1 MPATDVTVT
10 AVFGVNDYIITYM
23 DGNDMLAQDTV
34 AYGSAITPI
43 ANPTKEGYTF
53 AGWNPALPATMPAN
67 DLTVNAQW
75 QINSYN
81 LAINQV
87 AGGTI
92 TATVG
97 NPDATYVTITT
108 MDTIV
113 DYNTWIQLSVETNE
127 GYTFG
132 NFVVTTADG
141 TVIPTPNNGFIMPA
155 TGVTVTATFTLQSF
169 NITVNVS
176 EDTPWGMVTGNGN
189 FAYGSADTLT
199 ATANEHYIFIGW
211 SDFNTE
217 NPRVITVTQD
227 SSFTAYFIP
236 ENIEIISNDTT
247 MGYVNVNI
255 LGPLS
260 FTTPIVITAIPAPHY
275 HFVSW
280 SDGNTDNPRTIFP
293 MEASGLTAIF
303 AIDQYTITVL
313 SDNVN
318 MGTVT
323 NGGTFD
329 YGTVLSLY
337 ADAAEGYEFLMWN
350 DSITDNPR
358 TITVEQD
365 STFVAIFQIADGI
378 NGVNLSNVGVYSYGN
393 QVVITNAEG
402 LSVEIFDMSGR
413 LIVSESVIS
422 QSVRKY
428 TIATDG
434 IYLVKVGDNMF
445 RKVKITR

>member
-1 MPATDVTVT
+1 
-10 AVFGVNDYIITYM
+10 
-23 DGNDMLAQDTV
+23 
-34 AYGSAITPI
+34 
-43 ANPTKEGYTF
+43 
-53 AGWNPALPATMPAN
+53 
-67 DLTVNAQW
+67 
-75 QINSYN
+75 
-81 LAINQV
+81 
-87 AGGTI
+87 
-92 TATVG
+92 
-97 NPDATYVTITT
+97 
-108 MDTIV
+108 
-113 DYNTWIQLSVETNE
+113 
-127 GYTFG
+127 
-132 NFVVTTADG
+132 
-141 TVIPTPNNGFIMPA
+141 MPA